1 MNLRCV
7 KQYLPIKNNSMKVFV
22 RRKSTTADYC
32 LDYVKKYDYENFMC
46 VLLLK
51 NTARSSAVAVRSFNI
66 EVARISE
73 QVTQKNTG
81 LMRLKFWEDLIDKV
95 FTKDATKVPQ
105 HPVAIELFKYF

>member
-1 MNLRCV
+1 
-7 KQYLPIKNNSMKVFV
+7 
-22 RRKSTTADYC
+22 
-32 LDYVKKYDYENFMC
+32 MC

-105 HPVAIELFKYF
+105 HPVAIELFKVLANIYIGTAMIKNVIFSISRQFYLLILQRDILRH